1 MITVAFTTLP
11 NSMLDATS
19 ASGTAQSSSGTP
31 SPSPEPS
38 ANPAP
43 ELYTLDECFY
53 HVNTSSAQKAV
64 YAILAISLAVNLAAL
79 VWWSRPYFYKRKYR
93 RSEEE
98 DYPDGKDMDEI
109 SLDDLDVSINRS
121 ARPRRVVTRASSHAR
136 ISLEEGFGGRGGL
149 RKQNKAETGP
159 YDSQPGVSRG
169 GPTGRM
175 RSRAH
180 DRDGAGGDEPYPPGG
195 ARARMTSRGQDRD
208 FTDEPK
214 PYSRAGARAKPGAA
228 ARGRNSAD
236 EHTPYSRGGA
246 KATPDRRMNDGDDD
260 GVYRPY
266 RPRG

>member
-1 MITVAFTTLP
+1 MVTAAFTTLP

-31 SPSPEPS
+31 FPSPEPS

-64 YAILAISLAVNLAAL
+64 YAILAISLAINLAVL
-79 VWWSRPYFYKRKYR
+79 VWWSRPYFYKRKHHA
-93 RSEEE
+93 EEG
-98 DYPDGKDMDEI
+98 YPGGKDMDEI
-109 SLDDLDVSINRS
+109 SLDDLDVSTNRS
-121 ARPRRVVTRASSHAR
+121 ARPRHVVTRASSNAR

-169 GPTGRM
+169 GSRGRM
-175 RSRAH
+175 HSRAH
-180 DRDGAGGDEPYPPGG
+180 DRDGAGGGQPYPPRE

-208 FTDEPK
+208 SIDEPN
-214 PYSRAGARAKPGAA
+214 PYSRAGTGAKPGAV

-236 EHTPYSRGGA
+236 EYIPYSRGGA
-246 KATPDRRMNDGDDD
+246 KAKPDRRTNDGNDG

-266 RPRG
+266 RPGG